1 MNFSFFQKFCG
12 MSLKSLQA
20 KIILLT
26 CSTTFATAMFIGVLN
41 YFRTLE
47 ITQNKVI
54 DNLAGE
60 ARTASLRFKSK
71 YDEMRNDVF
80 IISRMPSVSDA
91 ILNPHQPNFKK
102 ELAAIFISV
111 MKERSHYQHLQ
122 FISLNSGY
130 ELLRVN
136 RVDEKF
142 EIVDAKNLQEKSREP
157 YFQEVVANEN
167 YRGTHIS
174 KTTYDKNKFVIDMTL
189 PVFCEEKLCGMLVI
203 NADYDA
209 MFARAFKEIALKKDA
224 FLVNDEDEHMEYYKD
239 RGVSDLKFHHEY
251 DHPDFLDKFFHA
263 NESEM
268 TGSENNRIFYGVKF
282 GVDEHDPS
290 RIFGIVLMVPRQ
302 EMMKE
307 VYVVRNQNII
317 LGTIILILSLLATI
331 LVTKKLTRPLKIM
344 TREVIASKKKKILN
358 LPIFLQDEI
367 GELARAFKEK
377 TENLFASEEKMR
389 IVMNSI
395 VDGIITV
402 NHNGEID
409 SYSGA
414 CKNIFGYDEEKI
426 LGKNFNFLLKN
437 SAEKISDLIGK
448 RLDFT
453 GVAADG
459 REFPL
464 EVFVSKI
471 LLDERDLFCCVVRDI
486 SERKQIENMKN
497 EFISTVNHEIR
508 TPLTSI
514 QGSLGLLRMK
524 LKKDIDEKNKK
535 LLDISYSNCERLTL
549 LVNDILDIEKIAAG
563 KMEYNFERV
572 EICEIVQ
579 NIVERNLGYAQ
590 KYDVK
595 FVISSEIDKI
605 YCNLD
610 INRFGQALTN
620 LLSNAAKFSHA
631 GDEVVIAL
639 KLQEKNKIKISVSD
653 KGDGIPLD
661 FRDKI
666 FQKFSQADSSSTR
679 KKSGTG
685 LGLSIAKAIVEALGG
700 VIGFDSKEGAG
711 TTFYIILPTEKNN

>member
-1 MNFSFFQKFCG
+1 MNFSFVQKRL
-12 MSLKSLQA
+12 LKSLQA

-26 CSTTFATAMFIGVLN
+26 CSATFATAMFIGVLN

-60 ARTASLRFKSK
+60 ARMASLRFRSK
-71 YDEMRNDVF
+71 YEEMRNDVS
-80 IISRMPSVSDA
+80 IISRMPSVNNV
-91 ILNPHQPNFKK
+91 ITNPNRPNFRK

-111 MKERSHYQHLQ
+111 MKERAHYQHLQ
-122 FISLNSGY
+122 FISLKSGY
-130 ELLRVN
+130 ELVRVN
-136 RVDEKF
+136 RIDEKF
-142 EIVDAKNLQEKSREP
+142 EITDAKNLQEKSREP
-157 YFQEVVANEN
+157 YFLEVSANKN
-167 YRGTHIS
+167 YRDTHIS
-174 KTTYDKNKFVIDMTL
+174 KTTYDKNQLTIDMVL
-189 PVFCEEKLCGMLVI
+189 PVFCEEELCGMLVI
-203 NADYDA
+203 NADYNA
-209 MFARAFKEIALKKDA
+209 MFAQAFKEIALKKDA
-224 FLVNDEDEHMEYYKD
+224 FLINDEDEHMEYYRD
-239 RGVSDLKFHHEY
+239 RGTSDLEFHHEQ

-268 TGSENNRIFYGVKF
+268 IGSENNRIFYGVKF

-290 RIFGIVLMVPRQ
+290 RIFGIVLMAPRQ

-307 VYVVRNQNII
+307 VYAVRNQNII
-317 LGTIILILSLLATI
+317 LGAIILALSLLATI
-331 LVTKKLTRPLKIM
+331 LVTRKLTRPLKIM
-344 TREVIASKKKKILN
+344 TQEVIASKKKKLLN

-402 NHNGEID
+402 NREGEID
-409 SYSGA
+409 SYSDA
-414 CKNIFGYDEEKI
+414 CKNIFGYDEEKVA
-426 LGKNFNFLLKN
+426 GKNFNFLLKN
-437 SAEKISDLIGK
+437 SAEKIADLVGK
-448 RLDFT
+448 KLDFT

-459 REFPL
+459 HEFPL

-471 LLDERDLFCCVVRDI
+471 LFGESELFCCVMRDI

-497 EFISTVNHEIR
+497 EFISTVNHELR

-524 LKKDIDEKNKK
+524 LKKDLDEKNKK
-535 LLDISYSNCERLTL
+535 LIDISYNNCERLTL
-549 LVNDILDIEKIAAG
+549 LINDILDIEKIAAG

-579 NIVERNLGYAQ
+579 NIVERNFGYAQ

-595 FVISSEIDKI
+595 FVVNSEIDEA

-610 INRFGQALTN
+610 TNRFGQALTN

-639 KLQEKNKIKISVSD
+639 ELPEKNKIKISVSD

-666 FQKFSQADSSSTR
+666 FQRFSQADSSATR
-679 KKSGTG
+679 KKGGTG

-700 VIGFDSKEGAG
+700 VIGFDSQEKIG